1 LAANSAMG
9 ANKNSTLFYNKTKG
23 EMEEAIKFIGFDST
37 YTVRP
42 SMLPGSRDEFRFGE
56 LVGKFFM
63 TAMSFLISKK
73 YKAIYDVQVAK
84 TTIYF
89 MSKRQK
95 GFYIKENN
103 ELLDVK

>member
-1 LAANSAMG
+1 MG

-42 SMLPGSRDEFRFGE
+42 SMLPGSRDEIRFGE